1 MFLFGTGTQNV
12 LTTQSWFTALPSEVK
27 GYFSSVVAEERV
39 LIGGKTA
46 SGGVRGMGG
55 SRGWIGG
62 VVGVLGFMGVV
73 VWL

>member
-27 GYFSSVVAEERV
+27 GYFSSVVAEESILV
-39 LIGGKTA
+39 GGKKG
-46 SGGVRGMGG
+46 SGGVRVIGG

-62 VVGVLGFMGVV
+62 VVGVLGFMGVL